1 MTRLRSRLIAV
12 DGVHGAAVKA
22 AAGRLVSP
30 AARRH
35 GGGVSDWDASGLFE
49 QLVVADGRIEEISA
63 RTLLLLYASDLAF
76 RLRWE
81 IEPALAEG
89 HLVVAAPYLD
99 TAVAFGRAAG
109 LPGGWLRNL
118 LQFAPLPGERHY
130 VDRSAPRD
138 SKGPEG
144 FVEFGC
150 ARLTGHPLARRQELA
165 VRARAYLVSA
175 AKRARATRVGR

>member
-22 AAGRLVSP
+22 AAGRMVSP
-30 AARRH
+30 AARRL

-49 QLVVADGRIEEISA
+49 QLVVAEDHAGQISA

-89 HLVVAAPYLD
+89 HTVVAAPYLD
-99 TAVAFGRAAG
+99 TAIAFGRAAG
-109 LPGGWLRNL
+109 LPGGWLMNL
-118 LQFAPLPGERHY
+118 LQFAPRPGERHY
-130 VDRSAPRD
+130 VDRSVPRAPH
-138 SKGPEG
+138 SPQG

-150 ARLTGHPLARRQELA
+150 ARLTGHPLVRHQELA
-165 VRARAYLVSA
+165 RRTRAFLVAA
-175 AKRARATRVGR
+175 AKRAHATRAAR